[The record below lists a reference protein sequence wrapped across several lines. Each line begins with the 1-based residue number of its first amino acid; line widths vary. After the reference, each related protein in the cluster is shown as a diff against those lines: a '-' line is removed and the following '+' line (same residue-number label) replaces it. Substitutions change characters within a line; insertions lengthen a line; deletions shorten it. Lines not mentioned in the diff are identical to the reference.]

1 MPNCLQLDDAAT
13 AIKKAMEVEPPLT
26 DGRRE
31 RSLASRR
38 KILAAMVDLIAA
50 GNPDP
55 STATVAKTA
64 GVHLRSVFRHF
75 DDKDSLLREID
86 DLLVRVYQPILDAPY
101 ASDDWKDQLLE
112 MIERRCAINEA
123 VVVFRLASILA
134 RYRSPFVVEKS
145 RQLHEGEKRMLDLV
159 LPDQFRTSTRKGK
172 AIMVATSFD
181 SWRHLRQDEELS
193 AKATVEAIK
202 EMVGDIC
209 DWP

>member
-1 MPNCLQLDDAAT
+1 M
-13 AIKKAMEVEPPLT
+13 
-26 DGRRE
+26 
-31 RSLASRR
+31 
-38 KILAAMVDLIAA
+38 
-50 GNPDP
+50 
-55 STATVAKTA
+55 
-64 GVHLRSVFRHF
+64 
-75 DDKDSLLREID
+75 
-86 DLLVRVYQPILDAPY
+86 
-101 ASDDWKDQLLE
+101 
-112 MIERRCAINEA
+112 
-123 VVVFRLASILA
+123 VFRLASILA